1 VWHCQEALKD
11 LSLADSLR
19 GKPDAVILQNL
30 ARAREVN
37 GQYSAADKDYTIAI
51 SMTSNE
57 VSPFW
62 LRSAMTKFQLG
73 DLNGASDLLKRVEN
87 RFPDAPEVRAA
98 VSTVM
103 SAKGDLVGAQQ
114 KFLQIPDRQRL
125 NYSDNDYLQST
136 IAWPPAAI
144 ERLKTITNAVGDS

>member
-1 VWHCQEALKD
+1 M
-11 LSLADSLR
+11 ADSLR
-19 GKPDAVILQNL
+19 GKPDAVVLQNL

-37 GQYSAADKDYTIAI
+37 GQYSSADKDYTLAI

-62 LRSAMTKFQLG
+62 LRSAMPKFQLG
-73 DLNGASDLLKRVEN
+73 DLNGASDLLKRVAN

-103 SAKGDLVGAQQ
+103 AAKGDLVGAQQ

-144 ERLKTITNAVGDS
+144 DMLKTITKAVGD